1 MDKIQFLDLNKQYQQ
16 IKDEVLAEIPNVFE
30 NNAFTNGY
38 SVANFEKAFAE
49 YCNTKFTIALNN
61 GTSALHLALATL
73 NIGPEDEVIIPGN
86 TFIATAWAATYVN
99 AKPVFVDCTPD
110 TWEIDPTQIE
120 KHITKKSKVIIGV
133 HLYGQPFD
141 FDAVKAIADKH
152 HLILIEDAAQAHG
165 AIYKGKKI
173 GCLGDMACFSFYPGK
188 NLGTYGEGGAITTNN
203 GDYTEKLHMLR
214 NHGCKERYYHE
225 IVGYNMRMG
234 GVEGAV
240 LNIKLKYL
248 DSWNARRK
256 QIAKRYF
263 NEITNTKITFQ
274 KQPDYS
280 DSVYHLFVITTP
292 ERNNFV
298 KYLNEK
304 NIFPGLHYPVPCHL
318 QKAFAHLGYK
328 KGEFP
333 NAEYLAEHCVSL
345 PMYAELSDN
354 EINCVIS
361 VINEY

>member
-1 MDKIQFLDLNKQYQQ
+1 
-16 IKDEVLAEIPNVFE
+16 
-30 NNAFTNGY
+30 
-38 SVANFEKAFAE
+38 
-49 YCNTKFTIALNN
+49 
-61 GTSALHLALATL
+61 
-73 NIGPEDEVIIPGN
+73 
-86 TFIATAWAATYVN
+86 
-99 AKPVFVDCTPD
+99 
-110 TWEIDPTQIE
+110 
-120 KHITKKSKVIIGV
+120 
-133 HLYGQPFD
+133 
-141 FDAVKAIADKH
+141 
-152 HLILIEDAAQAHG
+152 
-165 AIYKGKKI
+165 
-173 GCLGDMACFSFYPGK
+173 
-188 NLGTYGEGGAITTNN
+188 
-203 GDYTEKLHMLR
+203 MLR